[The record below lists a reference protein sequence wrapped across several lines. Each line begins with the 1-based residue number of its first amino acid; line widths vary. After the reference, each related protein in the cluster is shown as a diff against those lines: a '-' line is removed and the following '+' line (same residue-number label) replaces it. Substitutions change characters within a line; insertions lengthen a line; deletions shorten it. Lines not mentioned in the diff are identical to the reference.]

1 MSYSTSTSEPAAA
14 HGPTL
19 SAKEIRRYTFKVGLA
34 RSEGGIMEL
43 ISEIYTYVFGAVV
56 LIVMSG
62 AIIVGLRHSLGLGSE
77 PAWSASALAPGFAS
91 LEPLQA
97 SATLMLTLA
106 AALLSVQMNIG
117 PIAMTVPQTFWWLG
131 LPVRRRGFIQPGFF
145 RSMIWPAAGA
155 VAVVVPL
162 SLGIGA
168 DSSPALV
175 ALATLCGAALA
186 LLLYGIAGWV
196 QIVGGERWL
205 RPLTGAVTVI
215 APLSLVATA
224 LINNAEKTRVDMS
237 WLQYLPTSWPLLVA
251 DGQLWPLLVTAVAVA
266 MLAVVYANL
275 ERLSSASLK
284 SSAVASAYVAGS
296 VLSMDASE
304 LSRSLSNGSRS
315 GHSWI
320 RLPLVFHRGTL
331 TRRSVLTMLSAH
343 LTMQLRQPA
352 TLVRVLVLAAIPASL
367 ASVQFLGNATLIA
380 VVLYFCAHFAV
391 TGLGS
396 VARFAAGNP
405 SVDALM
411 PLPAKTVRRVH
422 YVIPAVGMTLWVII
436 CFALLH
442 VLGVGSWPLIILAV
456 LAGPGLGGA
465 TLRAAF
471 RPTPDWN
478 MPAVAT
484 AMGPIP
490 TGAIRS
496 FLIGPDLTLISLL
509 PVLICLISG
518 VVPLLAFPIQ
528 LALTLIAYAWGT
540 KVRKPKK
547 KGDGGIFGLPA
558 AAPKR

>member
-1 MSYSTSTSEPAAA
+1 MSAPAA
-14 HGPTL
+14 L

-34 RSEGGIMEL
+34 RSEGGIGEL

-56 LIVMSG
+56 LVVMSG

-77 PAWSASALAPGFAS
+77 PVWTASALAPGFAS

-131 LPVRRRGFIQPGFF
+131 LPVRRRGFIEPGFF
-145 RSMIWPAAGA
+145 RSMIWPVTGS

-168 DSSPALV
+168 DNAPGPV

-196 QIVGGERWL
+196 QITGGERWL
-205 RPLTGAVTVI
+205 RPLAGAVTVV

-224 LINNAEKTRVDMS
+224 LFNNAENTRVDMS

-251 DGQLWPLLVTAVAVA
+251 AGQLWPLLVTG
-266 MLAVVYANL
+266 LAL
-275 ERLSSASLK
+275 
-284 SSAVASAYVAGS
+284 
-296 VLSMDASE
+296 
-304 LSRSLSNGSRS
+304 
-315 GHSWI
+315 
-320 RLPLVFHRGTL
+320 
-331 TRRSVLTMLSAH
+331 
-343 LTMQLRQPA
+343 LRQPS
-352 TLVRVLVLAAIPASL
+352 TLVRVAVLAAIPASL

-422 YVIPAVGMTLWVII
+422 FVLPAAGMTVWAIL
-436 CFALLH
+436 CFVLLF

-484 AMGPIP
+484 AMGPVP

-496 FLIGPDLTLISLL
+496 FLIGPDLTLITLL

-518 VVPLLAFPIQ
+518 GVPPLAFPIQ

-540 KVRKPKK
+540 RVRKPKK
-547 KGDGGIFGLPA
+547 KGDGGIFGMPAVPA
-558 AAPKR
+558 AR